1 MTPSLTGDDFQIS
14 SFCEHHK
21 VPLKNI
27 TVYRNED
34 VFSAFG
40 YQKEEK
46 EYSFTKNGC
55 SQ

>member
-1 MTPSLTGDDFQIS
+1 MTPNLTGDDFQIS

-21 VPLKNI
+21 VLLKNI

-34 VFSAFG
+34 VFSALG

-55 SQ
+55 YQ